1 VGQIQSMTTRFS
13 ELGPIRIRPNSLN
26 DETVVTKHPATS
38 DFGPTWHVAY
48 DALVLRIYTCH

>member
-1 VGQIQSMTTRFS
+1 MTTRFS

-48 DALVLRIYTCH
+48 DALVLRIYTRH